1 MPEAKSAKEEI
12 LERIRSSNPLESD
25 DMRLIQEWMGIRR
38 SYRKKGSLEPEDRL
52 AMLEER
58 IRDYGGGVHHASSEA
73 ELPRVIGEAIAAR
86 GKRRMVVPP
95 EFPQSWL
102 PAAIEIIR
110 DEQLSYAD
118 LDRCDG
124 VITACTL
131 AIAWTGTIVLESG
144 SLEGR
149 RALTLVPDYHVCI
162 VRTDQIVEFVP
173 EGMEKLRAFA
183 TRPMTFFSGPSATSD
198 IEMTRIKGVHG
209 PRVLDA
215 IILG

>member
-1 MPEAKSAKEEI
+1 MPEIKPAKEEI
-12 LERIRSSNPLESD
+12 LARIRTSNPSAND
-25 DMRLIQEWMGIRR
+25 DMRLIQEWMGIPRPF
-38 SYRKKGSLEPEDRL
+38 RKKGSLELEDRL
-52 AMLEER
+52 QMLEDR
-58 IRDYGGGVHHASSEA
+58 IRDYGGGVHHAASEA
-73 ELPRVIGEAIAAR
+73 ELAQAIGAAIAAR
-86 GKRRMVVPP
+86 GKRKMVVPP
-95 EFPQSWL
+95 AFPQGWL
-102 PAAIEIIR
+102 PTGIEISK

-124 VITACTL
+124 VITGCTL
-131 AIAWTGTIVLESG
+131 AIAWTGTIVLQSG
-144 SLEGR
+144 PLEGR

-173 EGMEKLRAFA
+173 EALEKLRPFA
-183 TRPMTFFSGPSATSD
+183 ARPITFFSGPSATSD

>member
-12 LERIRSSNPLESD
+12 LERIRSSNPAEND

-38 SYRKKGSLEPEDRL
+38 SFRRKGSLEPEDRL
-52 AMLEER
+52 EMLEDR
-58 IRDYGGGVHHASSEA
+58 IRDYGGGIHHASSES
-73 ELPRVIGEAIAAR
+73 ELSPVIGAAISAR
-86 GKRRMVVPP
+86 GKRKMVVPP
-95 EFPQSWL
+95 QFPQSWL
-102 PAAIEIIR
+102 PAGMDITR
-110 DEQLSYAD
+110 DEQLSYTD
-118 LDRCDG
+118 LDQCDG

-131 AIAWTGTIVLESG
+131 AIAWTGTIVLQG
-144 SLEGR
+144 GPLEGR

-173 EGMEKLRAFA
+173 EALEKLRAFA
-183 TRPMTFFSGPSATSD
+183 TRPITFFSGPSATSD